1 MEIIASYIHDREE
14 FIFILEPEIE
24 KRFGPFK
31 NDAFSHFLRCYLMG
45 FPLEEWVGREISDLG
60 SFIYGQWLTI
70 QHCPKDTPEVKVFN
84 PSLDEQGWLCG
95 RTVVAVLQ
103 RDMPFLVDS
112 LRIGLQRKDMQIH
125 VVYSCVMNIARDDN
139 EVPVDVASGQEPV
152 SELPENIKQSKEALI
167 YIEISLHT
175 DPSDLVDIKQSL
187 EVILTDVSSAV
198 DSYAEVREKLAD
210 GISSFISLNG
220 KKGVR
225 PEEDSDECVN
235 FLQWLSESHFTF
247 LGFREF
253 DYIREEKKS
262 GLAENLASRLGVFK
276 QIDPKQNFIAE
287 DNFNEGAKSFYN
299 SEALI
304 CFSKSSTRC
313 NVHRDVYPDYVVI
326 KKLDSDGNITGELRF
341 LGLYTY
347 SVFSTSPKAIPILR
361 EKMQSLIEMSALDPG
376 SHSGKHFIRVIEN
389 YPKEELFQ
397 SDIRSLFS
405 NISNIATINERHVV
419 RLILREDPFGSFVN
433 CMVYIPRDVYSTRIR
448 IKIEGILSS
457 ALSAERCDSMTFFSE
472 SILARAQFV
481 FKVDPDFKN
490 AIDIKK
496 IESQILN
503 LTKNWDEYLQTGL
516 IDSHGEAVGI
526 SFFNKYKQA
535 FPQGYQ
541 DNYDPR
547 VAVSDISLLEELTPE
562 NPIAMHLYQ
571 PAGSEHYEVRF
582 KVFHLNSPIELS
594 DVVPILENLG
604 LRVLGENPFKINMKN
619 GDVVWLNDF
628 DLAFALKLNLDI
640 NSVRQ
645 NFELAFAKVWS
656 GELESDPFNRLVLA
670 SRLNWREVSLLRAY
684 AGYLKQITFNSTK
697 EFIANTLVHHVDIT
711 RNLIALFKASFEP
724 RLQKNHK
731 SYEERTDRL
740 RSKITKGLDE
750 VTNLNE
756 DLVLRRYL
764 DMFNATLRTNYF
776 QKSGDSD
783 KDYISI
789 KFSPRDIS
797 GIPEPRPMFEIY
809 VYSPRVEGVHLRGG
823 KVARGGLRWSDRNQD
838 FRTEVLGLVKAQQVK
853 NAVIVPNGA
862 KGGFVAKQLK
872 KEWSRDEFFAEGINC
887 YKIFIKGLLDITDNL
902 VDGNIVPPEDVVRRD
917 DDDPY
922 LVVAADKGT
931 ATFSDIA
938 NEISIEYGHWL
949 GDAFASGGS
958 QGYDHKGMGIT
969 AKGAWVSVQRH
980 FREKGIDVQS
990 EDFTVV
996 AVGDMAGDVFG
1007 NGMLLSEHICL
1018 VGAFN
1023 HLHIFV
1029 DPTPDSA
1036 KSFIERKRLFELP
1049 RSSWEDYDKAL
1060 LSKGGGIFS
1069 RNAKSIAITP
1079 EMKTVFDINSNHL
1092 TPNELITAML
1102 KSPVDLIWNGGI
1114 GTYVKA
1120 SWESHADVGDKA
1132 NDTLRVNGD
1141 DLRCRVFGEGG
1152 NLGLTQLARVEYS
1165 LNGGACNTDFI
1176 DNAAGVDCSD
1186 HEVNI
1191 KILLDEI
1198 LANGDLTE
1206 KQRNELLAEMTD
1218 AVSDLVLQN
1227 NYRQTLSISLSEYE
1241 VDKRI
1246 NEYRRFINFLESN
1259 GRLNRSLEFL
1269 PMDEEIIERVGRGKS
1284 LTRPE
1289 LSVLISYAKVMLKED
1304 LSATNIAENPYIL
1317 QEIET
1322 AFPDQLRK
1330 KYSSKIYSHR
1340 LKKEIVVTQVAND
1353 LINNL
1358 GITSAH
1364 RLLETTGA
1372 SISEIAEAYI
1382 VSRDVF
1388 KFEEMHHYIKSL
1400 DNKVGADFQADLMI
1414 NMIRRVRR
1422 GTRWF
1427 LRNQRD
1433 GIGSLEN
1440 VNTFKKGLE
1449 EIYQSVDTLA
1459 VGKAKEEWVA
1469 SIAYLEEKGVS
1480 KNWLA
1485 ELSMPSNLFSGLGIV
1500 KASQSSGKSLA
1511 EVTEVFY
1518 LLLEKLSL
1526 DWFASQISNVKVE
1539 TYWQALA
1546 RESFIEDLESQ
1557 LRSLS
1562 ESLLG
1567 IKNGESIEETIDN
1580 WHEQNH
1586 FLVDRWKSM
1595 VNEVQGSQLTDYAMF
1610 SVALKELFDLS
1621 QATERSIS
1629 EVKTH

>member
-1 MEIIASYIHDREE
+1 MTSYINDREE
-14 FIFILEPEIE
+14 FIFLIESEIE
-24 KRFGPFK
+24 KKFGRIE
-31 NDAFSHFLRCYLMG
+31 NSALAHFVRCYLIN

-60 SFIYGQWLTI
+60 SFIYGHWLTL
-70 QHCPKDTPEVKVFN
+70 QQSPFEAPLVKVFN
-84 PSLDEQGWLCG
+84 PTLEEQGWLCG

-112 LRIGLQRKDMQIH
+112 IRIGLQRKDMQIH
-125 VVYSCVMNIARDDN
+125 VVYSCVMNVVRNSAG
-139 EVPVDVASGQEPV
+139 EPLEFTSTQEPLV
-152 SELPENIKQSKEALI
+152 ELKEGTSHTKEALI

-175 DPSDLVDIKQSL
+175 DPSDLADIKQSL
-187 EVILTDVSSAV
+187 DIILKDVASAV
-198 DSYAEVREKLAD
+198 DSYANIREKLAS
-210 GISSFISLNG
+210 GINAFLDLKHHSDA
-220 KKGVR
+220 R
-225 PEEDSDECVN
+225 AEEDSDECLN

-253 DYIREEKKS
+253 DYIKEGDQK
-262 GLAENLASRLGVFK
+262 GLLENLEMRLGVFE
-276 QIDPKQNFIAE
+276 QIKLQKNFIPE
-287 DNFNEGAKSFYN
+287 SDFSEGAQHFYSSN
-299 SEALI
+299 TLV

-326 KKLDSDGNITGELRF
+326 KKLDENGKACGEVRF

-347 SVFSTSPKAIPILR
+347 SVFSTSPREIPILR
-361 EKMQSLIEMSALDPG
+361 KKMQSLISMSDLDPS
-376 SHSGKHFIRVIEN
+376 SHGGKNFIRIIEN

-397 SDIRSLFS
+397 SDIPSLFS
-405 NISNIATINERHVV
+405 NISNIAAINERHVV
-419 RLILREDPFGSFVN
+419 RLILRKDLFGSFVN
-433 CMVYIPRDVYSTRIR
+433 CMVYIPRDVYSTRMR
-448 IKIEGILSS
+448 IKIENILIQ
-457 ALSAERCDSMTFFSE
+457 ALNASHCDSTTFFSE

-481 FKVDPDFKN
+481 FKVGADFQSNFDTKRL
-490 AIDIKK
+490 
-496 IESQILN
+496 ESEILN
-503 LTKNWDEYLQTGL
+503 LTKNWEEYLQTGL
-516 IDSHGEAVGI
+516 IDGYGEAKGI
-526 SFFNKYKQA
+526 SLFNQYKQA
-535 FPQGYQ
+535 FPQAYQ

-547 VAVSDISLLEELTPE
+547 VAVSDIALLERLTPD
-562 NPIAMHLYQ
+562 NAIAMHFYQ
-571 PAGSEHYEVRF
+571 PAGSEKHEVRF

-604 LRVLGENPFKINMKN
+604 LRVLGENPFTILKKN
-619 GDVVWLNDF
+619 GDSVWLNDF
-628 DLAFALKLNLDI
+628 DLAFASQVNIDI
-640 NSVRQ
+640 SSVRQ
-645 NFELAFAKVWS
+645 NFEMAFEKVWA

-670 SRLNWREVSLLRAY
+670 SRLSWREVALLRAY
-684 AGYLKQITFNSTK
+684 AGYLRQIAFNSTK

-711 RNLIALFKASFEP
+711 RNLIALFKANFEP
-724 RLQKNHK
+724 RLQRNEKND
-731 SYEERTDRL
+731 EDRAERL
-740 RSKITKGLDE
+740 RAKILKGLDS
-750 VTNLNE
+750 VSNLNE
-756 DLVLRRYL
+756 DIVLRRYL
-764 DMFNATLRTNYF
+764 DLINATLRTNYF
-776 QKSGDSD
+776 QKQNQTEKS
-783 KDYISI
+783 YISI
-789 KFSPRDIS
+789 KFSPRDIA

-862 KGGFVAKQLK
+862 KGGFVAKSLK
-872 KEWSRDEFFAEGINC
+872 KAWSRDQFFAEGVNC
-887 YKIFIKGLLDITDNL
+887 YKIFIKGLLDLTDNL
-902 VDGNIVPPEDVVRRD
+902 VDGEIVPPTDVIKKD
-917 DDDPY
+917 EDDPY

-980 FREKGIDVQS
+980 FREKGIDIQA
-990 EDFTVV
+990 EDFSVV
-996 AVGDMAGDVFG
+996 AIGDMAGDVFG

-1018 VGAFN
+1018 QGAFN

-1029 DPTPDSA
+1029 DPKPDAA
-1036 KSFIERKRLFELP
+1036 KSFSERQRLFALP
-1049 RSSWEDYDKAL
+1049 RSSWEDYDVSL
-1060 LSKGGGIFS
+1060 ISEGGGVFS
-1069 RNAKSIAITP
+1069 RAAKSITITP
-1079 EMKTVFDINSNHL
+1079 QMQTAFNIQASSL

-1132 NDTLRVNGD
+1132 NDNLRVDGC
-1141 DLRCRVFGEGG
+1141 DLQCRVFGEGG

-1165 LNGGACNTDFI
+1165 LHGGACNTDFI

-1206 KQRNELLAEMTD
+1206 KQRNKLLADMTD

-1227 NYRQTLSISLSEYE
+1227 NYRQTFSISLSEFE
-1241 VDKRI
+1241 VEKRI
-1246 NEYRRFINFLESN
+1246 NEYRRFINFLEST
-1259 GRLNRSLEFL
+1259 GRLNRGLEFL
-1269 PMDEEIIERVGRGKS
+1269 PSDEEIVERVGRGKA

-1289 LSVLISYAKVMLKED
+1289 LSVLISYAKVMLKEE
-1304 LSATNIAENPYIL
+1304 LSATDIADNSYVL
-1317 QEIET
+1317 KEIET
-1322 AFPDQLRK
+1322 AFPKLLRE
-1330 KYSSKIYSHR
+1330 KYPEQIYTHR

-1372 SISEIAEAYI
+1372 SVSDIAKAYI

-1388 KFEEMHHYIKSL
+1388 QFESLHDYVKSL
-1400 DNKVGADFQADLMI
+1400 DNQVSTEFQSRIMT

-1427 LRNQRD
+1427 LRNRRD
-1433 GIGSLEN
+1433 GLGSAEE
-1440 VNTFKKGLE
+1440 VETFQQGLKDVHKC
-1449 EIYQSVDTLA
+1449 VDQFA
-1459 VGKAKEEWVA
+1459 VGKAKEEWFS
-1469 SIAYLEEKGVS
+1469 SIEDFESKGVT
-1480 KNWLA
+1480 KEWA
-1485 ELSMPSNLFSGLGIV
+1485 AVLSMPSNLFSGLGIV
-1500 KASQSSGKSLA
+1500 QASLVTDKSLTQVA
-1511 EVTEVFY
+1511 EVFY

-1539 TYWQALA
+1539 TYWQAIA
-1546 RESFIEDLESQ
+1546 RESFIDDLESQ
-1557 LRSLS
+1557 LRRLS
-1562 ESLLG
+1562 ESILSMQ
-1567 IKNGESIEETIDN
+1567 NGETLEETIEI
-1580 WHEQNH
+1580 WHERNQ
-1586 FLVDRWKSM
+1586 FLVERWKSM
-1595 VNEVQGSQLTDYAMF
+1595 VNEVQGTQLTDYAMF
-1610 SVALKELFDLS
+1610 SVALRELFDLA
-1621 QATERSIS
+1621 QATDRQLSD
-1629 EVKTH
+1629 